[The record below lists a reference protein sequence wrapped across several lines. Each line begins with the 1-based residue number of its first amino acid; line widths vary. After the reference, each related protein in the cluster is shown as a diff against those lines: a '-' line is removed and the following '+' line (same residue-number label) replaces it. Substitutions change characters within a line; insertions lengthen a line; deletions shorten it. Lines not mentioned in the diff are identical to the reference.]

1 MRRRLLA
8 TDPNTLGNQREA
20 SASSS
25 CREAPAKI
33 YLSVRPPKLRVLISD
48 TGEFWRRVSR
58 AIQVAHQ
65 RKPRP
70 SFRTSELDFEL
81 SFVQNPSL
89 PNKCAISTASPL
101 NRCTAAHAGHSD
113 TEKLHQVRLEAKAV
127 SQREIMNSKVCSGS
141 TLYRVS
147 PDAERM
153 YRKLGFDN
161 ACGSSSDNHSSL
173 SIVDNRWSTVENCSW
188 NQACFRTTTPAAP
201 LIDVC
206 CSHGA
211 SANATPGLEMPFTSG
226 FHAGVRW

>member
-1 MRRRLLA
+1 MPYR
-8 TDPNTLGNQREA
+8 
-20 SASSS
+20 S
-25 CREAPAKI
+25 
-33 YLSVRPPKLRVLISD
+33 LIS
-48 TGEFWRRVSR
+48 ESLARVFEQLNLISNCRLSTIR
-58 AIQVAHQ
+58 AFLTNV
-65 RKPRP
+65 RY
-70 SFRTSELDFEL
+70 
-81 SFVQNPSL
+81 
-89 PNKCAISTASPL
+89 STASPL
-101 NRCTAAHAGHSD
+101 KRCTAVHAGHSD

-127 SQREIMNSKVCSGS
+127 TQREIMNSKVCGGS

-211 SANATPGLEMPFTSG
+211 SANATPGLEMPFISG